1 MSRTRRRR
9 ALAAALGV
17 VGGVLLPLSAAA
29 AAQSS
34 KPDDGCGASNLLA
47 DAACE
52 VADEVGDVAL
62 APVRHA
68 ADSVMDT
75 VTSWVAD
82 SAQWVLT
89 RVVNFIDDSTSPDL
103 GVAWF
108 RERYR
113 FMLGLGA
120 LVVLPIFL
128 LAVARS
134 VLRQDLHELVRTVVV
149 HLPVAILGTFLAV
162 YLTQSLLVVTDQ
174 FSAAVGARIAEDTSQ
189 IFDAVGRSLSG
200 APGVAAP
207 ALPSFVIFVVALLLI
222 IGAFFV
228 WLELLV
234 RSAAVTV
241 SVFFMPLIL
250 AGFVWPGG
258 ARWTKRMIETL
269 FALVISKF
277 VIVAVISLATAAL
290 ADPGGGGFGTVM
302 GACALMLMAAFAPF
316 AILKLMP
323 VVEASA
329 ANQLEALRYR
339 HQSQLYH
346 HSTTGWILSVMHS
359 RMRRGGA
366 PGGPGAMT
374 AAPAAW
380 AAGTVAVAG
389 LGAAGSARRAG
400 AGAGSRA
407 ERTSGR
413 ADNAAPVGADG
424 PETSSRSTHSP
435 TQRLTPKP
443 KE

>member
-1 MSRTRRRR
+1 MSRTRLRR
-9 ALAAALGV
+9 ALAAV
-17 VGGVLLPLSAAA
+17 VGVAMGALLPLSAGS
-29 AAQSS
+29 AQSS

-62 APVRHA
+62 APIRHA
-68 ADSVMDT
+68 ADGVMDT

-89 RVVNFIDDSTSPDL
+89 RIVNFIDDSTSPDL
-103 GVAWF
+103 GVGWF

-134 VLRQDLHELVRTVVV
+134 VLRQDLSELVRTAAV

-162 YLTQSLLVVTDQ
+162 YLTQSLLVTTDQ
-174 FSAAVGARIAEDTSQ
+174 LSAAVGAGIAEDTSQ
-189 IFDAVGRSLSG
+189 IFDSVGRSLSG

-222 IGAFFV
+222 IGALFV

-290 ADPGGGGFGTVM
+290 ADPGGGGFGSVM
-302 GACALMLMAAFAPF
+302 GACALILMAAFAPF

-346 HSTTGWILSVMHS
+346 HGTTGWVLSVMHS
-359 RMRRGGA
+359 RMRRAGASGGGGA
-366 PGGPGAMT
+366 I
-374 AAPAAW
+374 AATPAAG
-380 AAGTVAVAG
+380 ATGTAAVAG
-389 LGAAGSARRAG
+389 LGAARSARRAG
-400 AGAGSRA
+400 NAAASRV

-413 ADNAAPVGADG
+413 ADDGVRGGADRPDG
-424 PETSSRSTHSP
+424 SSPSTQP
-435 TQRLTPKP
+435 PAQRIAPKP

>member
-17 VGGVLLPLSAAA
+17 AVGALLPLSAGSAQAA
-29 AAQSS
+29 

-89 RVVNFIDDSTSPDL
+89 RVVNFIDESTSPDL

-108 RERYR
+108 QERYR

-128 LAVARS
+128 LAVGRS
-134 VLRQDLHELVRTVVV
+134 VLRQDLHELVRTAAV

-174 FSAAVGARIAEDTSQ
+174 LSAAVGARIADDTSH

-207 ALPSFVIFVVALLLI
+207 ALPSFVIFIVALLLI

-269 FALVISKF
+269 FALIISKF

-359 RMRRGGA
+359 RMRRAGA
-366 PGGPGAMT
+366 PGGGGVV
-374 AAPAAW
+374 AAVPAAG
-380 AAGTVAVAG
+380 AGGTVPVTG
-389 LGAAGSARRAG
+389 LGAAGSAKRAG
-400 AGAGSRA
+400 AGTASRV
-407 ERTSGR
+407 ERASGR
-413 ADNAAPVGADG
+413 DDDG
-424 PETSSRSTHSP
+424 PRGSTNRSVDSSPSAQSP
-435 TQRLTPKP
+435 TSRLAPKP